1 MSTLTPQSTTPQAPT
16 PGTSPAEST
25 AEARG
30 TSNAWALV
38 ARREIAVRALDKSF
52 IISTFITV
60 ALLAAFLGW
69 TAYSEG
75 RTSSY
80 AVVTTT
86 ADADMGASLAS
97 LAPQIDDRVEVT
109 ASTVT
114 DEAAGRAAVEDGDA
128 DAFLHQSD
136 GGWVLTTESR
146 EGGLLSVTQQA
157 VRAATIDAQAQALG
171 TTAAELE
178 AGSVVSADFLVG
190 DAERAGLAQAIGFAM
205 ALLFFM
211 FALMYGMQIANSV
224 VEEKQSRIV
233 EIIATAIPLRHLLAG
248 KVVGSTVMA
257 VLQIVLYVG
266 VYLVGLS
273 FTEYSAFIPAIS
285 GPIVWFVLFFATG
298 FVALACLW
306 AVAGSLASRTEDV
319 QNTSA
324 PLTYVVMGIYFA
336 SFLLSGN
343 ALFIA
348 SFIPP
353 VSAVLMPM
361 RILEGGVPFWQ
372 PVVALALLIGFAG
385 LTIILGERL
394 YRRSLLQSGGRVSL
408 KQAWSAPE

>member
-25 AEARG
+25 AETHG

-52 IISTFITV
+52 VISTFITV

-97 LAPQIDDRVEVT
+97 LAPQIDDRVEVA
-109 ASTVT
+109 ASTVS
-114 DEAAGRAAVEDGDA
+114 DEAAGRAAVADGDA

-146 EGGLLSVTQQA
+146 ESGLLSVTQQA

-248 KVVGSTVMA
+248 KVIGSTVMA

-266 VYLVGLS
+266 VGLVGLS

-298 FVALACLW
+298 FIALACLW

-336 SFLLSGN
+336 SFLLSGK

-372 PVVALALLIGFAG
+372 PVVALALLIAFAG
-385 LTIILGERL
+385 LTIIVGERL